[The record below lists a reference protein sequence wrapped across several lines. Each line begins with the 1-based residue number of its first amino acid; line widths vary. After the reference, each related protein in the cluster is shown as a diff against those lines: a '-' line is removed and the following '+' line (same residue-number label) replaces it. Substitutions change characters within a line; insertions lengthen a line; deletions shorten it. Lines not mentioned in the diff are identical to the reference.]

1 MTKGD
6 TVVEV
11 PVTAPTPLLMLV
23 ELAFATTHAKVEL
36 CPDVMDEGVAVNDGI
51 VGTPGKTV
59 AEHVVVATVD
69 DASVACSVIE
79 YVPSET
85 ESVCVV
91 DVTPLPH
98 RNAIGSTPPEEDTVH
113 VMLAAVGDPLHDAV
127 NADAAPAK
135 ENARSMLA
143 ATADRIVFLAI
154 GILIILFR
162 WI

>member
-11 PVTAPTPLLMLV
+11 PVTVPTPLLMLV

-59 AEHVVVATVD
+59 VEHVVVATVD

-79 YVPSET
+79 YTPGET

-91 DVTPLPH
+91 DVEPFPH
-98 RNAIGSTPPEEDTVH
+98 RNAIGITPPDEDADH
-113 VMLAAVGDPLHDAV
+113 VMFITVGEPPQLAV